1 METSAQPSLFD
12 RPAPSAPLEE
22 VLLYA
27 LGEFQA
33 RGHKLSGRE
42 LALDRL
48 RHAID
53 RACDELRIERLSDEA
68 AASLLKRAGARV
80 VEIPNYFAKRP
91 YRITVPAALASSA
104 LTVYHQLN
112 DKHS

>member
-1 METSAQPSLFD
+1 MESGAQPSLFGK
-12 RPAPSAPLEE
+12 PAPAVAPGE
-22 VLLYA
+22 VVLYA

-33 RGHKLSGRE
+33 RGHKLAERE

-53 RACDELRIERLSDEA
+53 RAGDAFRIECLSDEA
-68 AASLLKRAGARV
+68 IASILKQAGARV

-91 YRITVPAALASSA
+91 YRVTVPSALASEA
-104 LTVYHQLN
+104 LTVYHQLHG
-112 DKHS
+112 KHS